1 MQGGNGIPLTLEEEL
16 DQIKLILSGETKVCC
31 GGCGEI
37 LHADLALFVYAK
49 RSVGCDSCSRRVY
62 NRDGMESDPLH
73 IHLEDRALFL
83 QNRLLEIKKENTER
97 KPTPK
102 PTKKE
107 PRLKHLIDREEG
119 RPNPNGHHLSRL
131 EMDRVANK
139 LNLDRPEKVKP
150 FSKPAEQ
157 KPLSKS
163 LVKKAAQYLRPD
175 DHRISQV
182 EISRV
187 AESLGLNPR
196 KKRDR
201 RAAIAKIKESMSA
214 TPSEV

>member
-16 DQIKLILSGETKVCC
+16 DQIKLILSGETKVSC

-37 LHADLALFVYAK
+37 LHADHALFVYAK
-49 RSVGCDSCSRRVY
+49 RSVGCDDCSRRVY

-83 QNRLLEIKKENTER
+83 QNRLVEIEKENRER

-102 PTKKE
+102 PAEKR
-107 PRLKHLIDREEG
+107 PRLEHLADRHES
-119 RPNPNGHHLSRL
+119 RSDPNGHHLSRS

-150 FSKPAEQ
+150 PSKPAKQRPPEPLATETVQ
-157 KPLSKS
+157 LKPGGR
-163 LVKKAAQYLRPD
+163 QP
-175 DHRISQV
+175 SQV
-182 EISRV
+182 EIREM
-187 AESLGLNPR
+187 ATELGLDPA

-201 RAAIAKIKESMSA
+201 KKAIAEIKRREGM
-214 TPSEV
+214 TPS